1 MKMSITCLKKIRLLL
16 QHKLNKNGYIHAS
29 KKGGLKTAVH
39 YLKLYFPDY
48 VRVLHC
54 LDWGKLQESL
64 LFETSVGKLEEKL
77 VNTLF

>member
-16 QHKLNKNGYIHAS
+16 QHKLDKNGYIHS
-29 KKGGLKTAVH
+29 LQKGGGGGLKTAVR
-39 YLKLYFPDY
+39 YLKLYFPDC

-64 LFETSVGKLEEKL
+64 LF
-77 VNTLF
+77 